1 MVRAF
6 LLPCQ
11 RLTMQWLLYANNKG
25 KTMTQSHHH
34 DDWLGLTGK
43 VFAVTGAA
51 SGIGEAIATS
61 LAQQG
66 ADVALLDRNPQGCE
80 ALRLKLECYPGRR
93 LAVACDVSRE
103 EQIKEAAHSV
113 RSQLGACYGLVNA
126 AGILRPAG
134 LAEISVEQWQTQLDV
149 NLTGY
154 LLCAREF
161 ARDMRDA
168 KRGSIVHIGSI
179 SGRIPQPWSGAY
191 SPGKAAVGLLSQQMA
206 VEWGQD
212 GIRSNLVA
220 PGMIETAL
228 TAEYYAQPGVRESR
242 EAFTASQRIGKPV
255 DIANAVLFLLSD
267 KSGYINGAE
276 IGVDGGL
283 PTMLMGKLP
292 RPGFTR

>member
-1 MVRAF
+1 
-6 LLPCQ
+6 
-11 RLTMQWLLYANNKG
+11 
-25 KTMTQSHHH
+25 MTPSHPSQ
-34 DDWLGLTGK
+34 DWLNLAGR
-43 VFAVTGAA
+43 VFAVSGAA
-51 SGIGEAIATS
+51 SGIGEAIATA

-66 ADVALLDRNPQGCE
+66 ADVALLDRNPAGCE
-80 ALRLKLECYPGRR
+80 ALQQRLAVYPGRR
-93 LAVACDVSRE
+93 LVVACDVSSE
-103 EQIKEAAHSV
+103 AQIKEAAHSV
-113 RSQLGACYGLVNA
+113 REKLGRCSGLVNA

-134 LAEISVEQWQTQLDV
+134 LADISVEQWQAQLAV

-161 ARDMRDA
+161 AHAMREGNG
-168 KRGSIVHIGSI
+168 GSIVHIGSI

-206 VEWGQD
+206 VEWGPD

-228 TAEYYAQPGVRESR
+228 TADYYAQPGVRESR
-242 EAFTASQRIGKPV
+242 EAFTASQRIGKPD

-276 IGVDGGL
+276 LGVDGGL

-292 RPGFTR
+292 RPGFTAQ

>member
-1 MVRAF
+1 
-6 LLPCQ
+6 
-11 RLTMQWLLYANNKG
+11 
-25 KTMTQSHHH
+25 MTELHVSP
-34 DDWLGLTGK
+34 DWLGLRGQ

-51 SGIGEAIATS
+51 SGIGEAIATA

-66 ADVALLDRNPQGCE
+66 ANVALLDAQPQR
-80 ALRLKLECYPGRR
+80 ADAVRLKLEHLPGKRVA
-93 LAVACDVSRE
+93 LACDVSRE
-103 EQIKEAAHSV
+103 EQVKEAAQSV
-113 RSQLGACYGLVNA
+113 RALLGPCHGLVNA

-134 LAEISVEQWQTQLDV
+134 LADISLEQWQTQLNV

-161 ARDMRDA
+161 AHDMRA
-168 KRGSIVHIGSI
+168 ARRGSIVHIGSI

-191 SPGKAAVGLLSQQMA
+191 SPGKAAVGLLSQQIA

-228 TAEYYAQPGVRESR
+228 TADYYAQPGVRESR
-242 EAFTASQRIGKPV
+242 EAFTASQRIGKPE
-255 DIANAVLFLLSD
+255 DIANAVLFLLSE
-267 KSGYINGAE
+267 KSSYINGAE

>member
-1 MVRAF
+1 M
-6 LLPCQ
+6 
-11 RLTMQWLLYANNKG
+11 M
-25 KTMTQSHHH
+25 QSHTTS
-34 DDWLGLTGK
+34 DWLGLAGH

-51 SGIGEAIATS
+51 SGIGEAIATA

-66 ADVALLDRNPQGCE
+66 ANVALLDRNPAGCE
-80 ALRLKLECYPGRR
+80 TLRRTLEHYPGQR
-93 LAVACDVSRE
+93 LAIACDVISE
-103 EQIKEAAHSV
+103 AQIKEAAHSV
-113 RSQLGACYGLVNA
+113 RSQLGGCHGLVNA

-134 LAEISVEQWQTQLDV
+134 LADITLEQWQMQLNV

-161 ARDMRDA
+161 AYDMRTA
-168 KRGSIVHIGSI
+168 RRGSIVHIGSI

-191 SPGKAAVGLLSQQMA
+191 SSGKAAVGLLSQQIA
-206 VEWGQD
+206 VEWGAD
-212 GIRSNLVA
+212 GIRSNVVA

-242 EAFTASQRIGKPV
+242 EAFTASQRIGRPE

-267 KSGYINGAE
+267 KSNYINGAE

>member
-1 MVRAF
+1 
-6 LLPCQ
+6 
-11 RLTMQWLLYANNKG
+11 
-25 KTMTQSHHH
+25 MTELQASP
-34 DDWLGLTGK
+34 DWLGLRGQ

-51 SGIGEAIATS
+51 SGIGEAIATA

-66 ADVALLDRNPQGCE
+66 ANVALLDSHPQRGD
-80 ALRLKLECYPGRR
+80 AVRQKLEHLPGKRV
-93 LAVACDVSRE
+93 AVACDVSCE
-103 EQIKEAAHSV
+103 AQVKEAALSV
-113 RSQLGACYGLVNA
+113 RSLLGSCDGLVNA

-134 LAEISVEQWQTQLDV
+134 LADISLEQWQTQLNV

-161 ARDMRDA
+161 AHDMRA
-168 KRGSIVHIGSI
+168 VKRGSIVHIGSI

-191 SPGKAAVGLLSQQMA
+191 SPGKAAVGLLSQQIA

-228 TAEYYAQPGVRESR
+228 TADYYAQPGVRESR
-242 EAFTASQRIGKPV
+242 EAFTASQRIGRPE
-255 DIANAVLFLLSD
+255 DIANAVLFLLSE
-267 KSGYINGAE
+267 KSSYINGAE